1 MYSIV
6 IYTNVCF
13 SEHLLV
19 FFGTVLHLCV
29 LCNCVLHVYS
39 APVFVFLCLSC
50 CPSLVSSN
58 AAWGIGL
65 YRLRVCVCVC
75 VCVCVRERE
84 RETDLLKAEIFCMSV
99 SAQLRFSAIPMYS
112 LNLSLS
118 LSLSQYLSLSLSLFL
133 PLTFHFYHHFSF
145 DYSPAS
151 LFSSFSP
158 YYSSR
163 GLMSLIWEE
172 DGRVWCPTDFNFF

>member
-65 YRLRVCVCVC
+65 YRLRARVCVCVC

-84 RETDLLKAEIFCMSV
+84 RERERETDLLKAEIFLHECVCTAAFFCHSNV
-99 SAQLRFSAIPMYS
+99 LSQ
-112 LNLSLS
+112 SLS
-118 LSLSQYLSLSLSLFL
+118 LSLSLSLFL
-133 PLTFHFYHHFSF
+133 PLTFLFYHHFSF
-145 DYSPAS
+145 DYSQLLS
-151 LFSSFSP
+151 FHHFTLLLFT
-158 YYSSR
+158 
-163 GLMSLIWEE
+163 W
-172 DGRVWCPTDFNFF
+172 V